1 MKNELTERLRQ
12 HWTHDYRVTYER
24 GEKALRD
31 WTEARNISHYY
42 SINMTPYEHLIHAQ
56 DIWYDI
62 DQRERYTK
70 ELWFYLIQRLNRKI
84 DNNYQ
89 RKPHLTIQHQVV
101 IEHYDRHTNAL
112 IKPHLHGTLAVSD
125 AAHKQFKAL
134 LIETSQGVNTI
145 NLDGLKGDFSAIKST
160 ELKHIPDEDNLKYWI
175 GYVMK
180 QQLHGDKYEDQQR
193 HMRQR
198 YPQDDTLKGFWNA
211 NFSR

>member
-31 WTEARNISHYY
+31 WIKAKNIPHLY
-42 SINMTPYEHLIHAQ
+42 SINLTPREHLIHAQ

-62 DQRERYTK
+62 DQRELYIK

-84 DNNYQ
+84 DNNYL

-101 IEHYDRHTNAL
+101 IEHYDRDTNDL
-112 IKPHLHGTLAVSD
+112 IKPHLHGTLAVPD
-125 AAHKQFKAL
+125 ACNDQFREL
-134 LIETSQGVNTI
+134 LIKSSKGVYEI
-145 NLDGLKGDFSAIKST
+145 DLDALKGDFSAIKST
-160 ELKHIPDEDNLKYWI
+160 HLEHIPDEDNLKYWI

-180 QQLHGDKYEDQQR
+180 QQLKGNRYEDQQINKRKR
-193 HMRQR
+193 H
-198 YPQDDTLKGFWNA
+198 PQDDSLKGFWNS
-211 NFSR
+211 NNQG